1 MTEPAQPRNVT
12 PDQPRPDR
20 DQPEWWGWSWDS
32 RRRGFPLL
40 GVLLV
45 LIGIGL
51 LLQYVFPTVSIGTL
65 ILLAIGLAFLA
76 AWLIGRSWFAMVPGY
91 LVLALG
97 VAELLEDL
105 AVFKPAHQDVPG
117 LGSTA
122 LAVGFLA
129 IFITAR
135 LSGRRWTWPIWAAA
149 VFGLIGIAQL
159 SAFIALPQFGALVP
173 VLIIV
178 LGIVVLLN
186 WQRRAA

>member
-1 MTEPAQPRNVT
+1 MNEPKNVT
-12 PDQPRPDR
+12 PEEVRPDQN
-20 DQPEWWGWSWDS
+20 QPEWWGWTSES

-51 LLQYVFPTVSIGTL
+51 LLQYVFPGVSISTL
-65 ILLAIGLAFLA
+65 ILLAVGLAFLA

-91 LVLALG
+91 LIFALG
-97 VAELLEDL
+97 ISELLEDL
-105 AVFKPAHQDVPG
+105 AVLRPAHQDVPG

-135 LSGRRWTWPIWAAA
+135 LSGRHWTWPLWAAA
-149 VFGLIGIAQL
+149 VFGLIGVAQL
-159 SAFIALPQFGALVP
+159 SALVALPQYGGALVP

-178 LGIVVLLN
+178 LGLVLLFN

>member
-1 MTEPAQPRNVT
+1 MTEPRNVT
-12 PDQPRPDR
+12 PDQKPEPA
-20 DQPEWWGWSWDS
+20 QPEWWGWNLDS

-45 LIGIGL
+45 LIGVGL
-51 LLQYVFPTVSIGTL
+51 LIQQVVPAVSVGTL
-65 ILLAIGLAFLA
+65 VLLALGLALLA
-76 AWLIGRSWFAMVPGY
+76 SWAISRSWFSMVPGF

-97 VAELLEDL
+97 VGELLEDL
-105 AVFKPAHQDVPG
+105 AVFRPAHEDVPG

-122 LAVGFLA
+122 LGVGFLA
-129 IFITAR
+129 IFVTAR

-159 SAFIALPQFGALVP
+159 SAFVVLPQFGALVP

-178 LGIVVLLN
+178 LGLIVLFN
-186 WQRRAA
+186 WQRRR